1 MARWV
6 EGRELPLWYVHHV
19 KPYQSGGSLPSTR
32 LATALLDLVLDTMPA
47 MKVRLLFFA
56 VLRDIAGTDMR
67 ELAVDE
73 GTTARDVW
81 QSLRNEFAK
90 LADYTPPPMI
100 AVNESYADP
109 ETILRDGDELA
120 FIPPVAGG

>member
-1 MARWV
+1 M
-6 EGRELPLWYVHHV
+6 GF
-19 KPYQSGGSLPSTR
+19 
-32 LATALLDLVLDTMPA
+32 

>member
-1 MARWV
+1 
-6 EGRELPLWYVHHV
+6 
-19 KPYQSGGSLPSTR
+19 
-32 LATALLDLVLDTMPA
+32 

-56 VLRDIAGTDMR
+56 VLRDIAGTDVR

-90 LADYTPPPMI
+90 LTDYTQPPMI
-100 AVNESYADP
+100 AVNESYAEP